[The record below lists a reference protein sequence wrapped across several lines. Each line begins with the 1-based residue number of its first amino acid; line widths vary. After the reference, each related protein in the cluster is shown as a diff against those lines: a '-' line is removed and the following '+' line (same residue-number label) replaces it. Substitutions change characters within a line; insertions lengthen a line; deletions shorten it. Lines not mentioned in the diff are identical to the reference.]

1 MCMTA
6 SQSPTS
12 IITAR
17 SSFCRCSCML
27 RTHSSSFLFR
37 LSESRWY
44 QVGSGGGSPYTL
56 LKVRISFFGSSSRWS
71 TLLIVFASATAAA
84 AARKLRA
91 ITKDGFPVLRPSE
104 AHPPKARPF
113 LGRPHKAS
121 PSAAATQDCIPRVIK
136 PPVRPCEKK
145 SAYFKEKIESDSR
158 RIAKR
163 PDDRKGRARV
173 TVIAA
178 AAGSRSRR
186 I

>member
-91 ITKDGFPVLRPSE
+91 ITKDGFPVLRPSD

-163 PDDRKGRARV
+163 PDDRKG
-173 TVIAA
+173 
-178 AAGSRSRR
+178 S
-186 I
+186 